1 MELTKDEHRK
11 MEAEWKNMLE
21 TSEAGKNA
29 LIATLEAEK
38 KTRQILEA
46 QQNYQVSKLRLND
59 RMHVARLHLKYCRL
73 RSISSP
79 SERFIK
85 FSLLISC

>member
-1 MELTKDEHRK
+1 MELT
-11 MEAEWKNMLE
+11 EAEWKNMLE
-21 TSEAGKNA
+21 TSEAEKNA

-46 QQNYQVSKLRLND
+46 QQNYQVSKLCLND

-85 FSLLISC
+85 FSLLISKVKRYC